1 MRRIHDAFVRLSV
14 TARET
19 IMAAATILW
28 RPREGAGLMAHARG
42 HPDMT
47 PSKPVPEIYR
57 RLGVRPI
64 IHASGTTTR
73 YGGSILRAEALEAMR
88 EASTTLV
95 NMDELNEAAGAAI
108 ARMLGAEAAF
118 VTAGASAGLILQ
130 AAACIAG
137 ADPAKITRLPDT
149 RGMRNEIIIQ
159 RAHRFAYDQAYR
171 VAGGVLVEI
180 GLARRTQ
187 PFELEEAISE
197 RTAAVTY
204 LVSPFTSPP
213 GILSLEDVLA
223 IAHKRG
229 VPVIVD
235 AASMLPPRENLTK
248 FVRLGADLVS
258 FSGGKGIRGPQSTG
272 ILAGRRDLV
281 RAAALNASPNQ
292 ALGRAAKTSKEEI
305 AGLVTALECFMA
317 EDEKAEMKRYHDV
330 CATVAEALADIPG
343 LRVVVEQDAANR
355 VIPHAVVYFTP
366 DWVGPSGHAVQVALA
381 QGAPHIYVQQGAHQG
396 GYVDEIAV
404 DPINL
409 QPGDEAIVAARLRE
423 ELTRVSRAS

>member
-1 MRRIHDAFVRLSV
+1 VS
-14 TARET
+14 
-19 IMAAATILW
+19 
-28 RPREGAGLMAHARG
+28 
-42 HPDMT
+42 
-47 PSKPVPEIYR
+47 SKPVPAIYR

-73 YGGSILRAEALEAMR
+73 YGGSILRPEALETMR

-95 NMDELNEAAGAAI
+95 NLDELNEAAGAAI

-118 VTAGASAGLILQ
+118 VTAGASSGLILQ

-149 RGMRNEIIIQ
+149 TGMRNEIVIQ

-187 PFELEEAISE
+187 PFELEAAIGD
-197 RTAAVTY
+197 RTAAVAY
-204 LVSPFTSPP
+204 LISPFTSPP
-213 GILSLEDVLA
+213 GVLTLEQVIA

-248 FVRLGADLVS
+248 FLRLGADLVS

-281 RAAALNASPNQ
+281 RAVALNASPNQ

-305 AGLVTALECFMA
+305 CGLVTALECFMA
-317 EDEKAEMKRYHDV
+317 EDEKAEMKRYTDV
-330 CATVAEALADIPG
+330 CAAIVEALGDIRG
-343 LRVVVEQDAANR
+343 VRAVVEHDPVNR
-355 VIPHAVVYFTP
+355 VIPHAVLYFTP
-366 DWVGPSGHAVQVALA
+366 DWAGPSGHAVQVALA
-381 QGAPHIYVQQGAHQG
+381 QGEPHIYVQQGAHQG
-396 GYVDEIAV
+396 GYFDEIAI
-404 DPINL
+404 DAINL
-409 QPGDEAIVAARLRE
+409 QPGDEAVIAARLRE
-423 ELTRVSRAS
+423 ELMR

>member
-1 MRRIHDAFVRLSV
+1 
-14 TARET
+14 
-19 IMAAATILW
+19 
-28 RPREGAGLMAHARG
+28 
-42 HPDMT
+42 MT
-47 PSKPVPEIYR
+47 PSKPVPAIYQ
-57 RLGVRPI
+57 RLGVQPVV
-64 IHASGTTTR
+64 HAAGTTTR
-73 YGGSILRAEALEAMR
+73 YGGSMLRPEALEAMR
-88 EASTTLV
+88 EASTALV
-95 NMDELNEAAGAAI
+95 NLDELNEAAGAAI

-118 VTAGASAGLILQ
+118 VTAGASSGLILQ

-137 ADPAKITRLPDT
+137 SDAAQITRLPDT

-187 PFELEEAISE
+187 PYELQEAITE
-197 RTAAVTY
+197 RTAAIAH
-204 LVSPFTSPP
+204 LISPFTSPP
-213 GILSLEDVLA
+213 GVLTLEQVVA
-223 IAHKRG
+223 IARKRG

-248 FVRLGADLVS
+248 FLRQGADLVS

-292 ALGRAAKTSKEEI
+292 ALARAAKTSKEEI
-305 AGLVTALECFMA
+305 CGLVVALECFLA
-317 EDEKAEMKRYHDV
+317 EDEKAEMRRYHEL
-330 CATVAEALADIPG
+330 CAAIVEALADIPG
-343 LRVVVEQDAANR
+343 LRVVVEQDSVNR
-355 VIPHAVVYFTP
+355 VLPNAVIYFTP

-381 QGAPHIYVQQGAHQG
+381 KGDPHIYVQQGAHQG
-396 GYVDEIAV
+396 GYFDEIAV

-409 QPGDEAIVAARLRE
+409 QPGDEEILTRRLRE
-423 ELTRVSRAS
+423 ELTRR